1 MKKNI
6 NYNKLYN
13 ISKIFPV
20 RKDGY
25 EERSIKPEALVEIE
39 TRSKNHPL
47 FFTID
52 GIEHEGAIKFLS
64 YNRNDHSAVIVLTDD
79 DGHTRVIDSEE
90 TLQKYMNEVGADGDL
105 YVAAESQYLQE
116 WRVVTERY
124 YNKSLTSR
132 YDIFAMI
139 DRLIE
144 LGEGKVL

>member
-1 MKKNI
+1 
-6 NYNKLYN
+6 
-13 ISKIFPV
+13 
-20 RKDGY
+20 
-25 EERSIKPEALVEIE
+25 
-39 TRSKNHPL
+39 
-47 FFTID
+47 
-52 GIEHEGAIKFLS
+52 
-64 YNRNDHSAVIVLTDD
+64 
-79 DGHTRVIDSEE
+79 VIDSEE